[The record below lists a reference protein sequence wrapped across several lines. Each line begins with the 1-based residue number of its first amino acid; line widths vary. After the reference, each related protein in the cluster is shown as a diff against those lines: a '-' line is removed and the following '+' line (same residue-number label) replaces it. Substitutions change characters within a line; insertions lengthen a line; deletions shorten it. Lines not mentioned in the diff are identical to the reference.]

1 MPNNDNKNNLDQFAE
16 EIGIGG
22 YLAPEK
28 DQKKYKERMQKRK
41 EIQTKRLE
49 KRNKEKGLIIVFTG
63 NGKGKTTAALG
74 MTLRM
79 IGHNQSVAIIQ
90 FIKGGWES
98 GEAKSLKL
106 YKKLLVF
113 HALGEGF
120 TWESQDRDRDQ
131 KLVKNAWEK
140 SIEYLKDPKYK
151 LVLLDEINIAIKLG
165 YISLE
170 EVINGIKIRPKLT
183 HVVLTGRGAKKELI
197 ESADLVTEMNLV
209 RHPFKEKGIKA
220 QKGIEY

>member
-140 SIEYLKDPKYK
+140 SMEYLKDPKYK

-165 YISLE
+165 YISLD
-170 EVINGIKIRPKLT
+170 EVLNGIKIRPKLT

-209 RHPFKEKGIKA
+209 RHPFKEQGIKA